1 MKEKKKI
8 IGSIVLVSMF
18 IFFIFIGYFISK
30 PEKNY
35 KKEDIFVDNTVK
47 GEEKKSITIYV
58 NGEVKKPGVYKLKE
72 NSRIEDGIKIAG
84 GFTENADK
92 DRLNLAKRL
101 KDEDYVYV
109 DELKK

>member
-1 MKEKKKI
+1 MIILKEKKKI

-47 GEEKKSITIYV
+47 GEEKNLLLFMWMV
-58 NGEVKKPGVYKLKE
+58 KLKSLE
-72 NSRIEDGIKIAG
+72 CIN
-84 GFTENADK
+84 
-92 DRLNLAKRL
+92 
-101 KDEDYVYV
+101 
-109 DELKK
+109 